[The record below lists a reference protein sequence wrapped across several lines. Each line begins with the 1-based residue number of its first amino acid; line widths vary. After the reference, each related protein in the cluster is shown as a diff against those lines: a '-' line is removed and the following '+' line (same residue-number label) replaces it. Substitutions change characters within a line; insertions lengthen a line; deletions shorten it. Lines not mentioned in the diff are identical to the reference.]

1 MELSVLSDAIDELA
15 ACDPALFADTASI
28 EELVRLRSRVDALV
42 SAAVAVFDAEGAWAP
57 CGAKTAAAWLK
68 KSCRLPGTEAKAL
81 VRRGRAVRN
90 RSELALAWSSGRL
103 GAAQVEVI
111 SHLDTRATAAAF
123 DRDIDML
130 IDQAA
135 RLPFSD
141 FEKVAAYWFQMAD
154 PDGADEAG
162 EERRSRR
169 HLDLDRTF
177 GGMYV
182 GRLVLDPISGDIV
195 SRELERLES
204 VLFEEEWAKAKAD
217 LGRDPLLSELGREP
231 GQRRADAL
239 VEMATRSQTLAPGE
253 GRRPTPLLTILVG
266 LETLEG
272 RVCELANGTVIAP
285 GALLPWLD
293 RAYLERVVFAP
304 PNRPQVSEKARL
316 FTGATRRAIEV
327 RDRQC
332 VHPYCDVPAADCEG
346 DHIIPFAF
354 GGATVQEN
362 GQMLCSFHNRLRMGK
377 APPGD

>member
-1 MELSVLSDAIDELA
+1 MELSVLADALDELGA
-15 ACDPALFADTASI
+15 GDPARVADTSSI
-28 EELVRLRSRVDALV
+28 AELVRLRSRMDALV

-68 KSCRLPGTEAKAL
+68 KDCRLPGSEAKAL
-81 VRRGRAVRN
+81 VRRGRVMRG
-90 RSELALAWSSGRL
+90 RSELAVAWSSGRL

-111 SHLDTRATAAAF
+111 SHLDTPATAEAF

-135 RLPFSD
+135 RLSFSD
-141 FEKVAAYWFQMAD
+141 FEKVAAYWLQRAD

-162 EERRSRR
+162 EQRRSRR

-177 GGMYV
+177 GAMYV

-195 SRELERLES
+195 SRELERLEHI
-204 VLFEEEWAKAKAD
+204 LFEEDWAKAKAEQ
-217 LGRDPLLSELGREP
+217 GREPLLSELARDP

-239 VEMATRSQTLAPGE
+239 VEMATRSQSLAPGE

-266 LETLEG
+266 LDTLQG
-272 RVCELANGTVIAP
+272 RVCELANGTVLPP

-304 PNRPQVSEKARL
+304 PDRIQVSETARL

-332 VHPYCDVPAADCEG
+332 VHPYCDVPAADCEA
-346 DHIIPFAF
+346 DHIIPYAY

-362 GQMLCSFHNRLRMGK
+362 GQMLCGFHNRLRIGK
-377 APPGD
+377 APPGG